1 MSKSLSDFALP
12 AGMHALSEE
21 HHINANLRD
30 GGVGLVPRVLAVDE
44 DAKAATLGCGAIM
57 AMLDIPFGW
66 HAIDDGRR
74 VLVFDHASNVQINF
88 RLVDEGVDSARLI
101 EMTLAAL
108 APAAGDDA
116 KWLTMEL
123 AGMKTLA
130 IRGLPVEGDGPT
142 PDLVDQVFIYKPVP
156 GKPNAFCEVRTTT
169 NLGHIEPALDMV
181 ELILSS
187 MKFAA

>member
-1 MSKSLSDFALP
+1 MPRTFSDFALP
-12 AGMHALSEE
+12 AGLDALSQDDT
-21 HHINANLRD
+21 INANLRE
-30 GGVGLVPRVLAVDE
+30 GGIGLVPRILAVDE
-44 DAKAATLGCGAIM
+44 EAKSATLGCGAIV
-57 AMLDIPFGW
+57 ALLDIPLGW

-74 VLVFDHASNVQINF
+74 TLVFDHASNVQINF
-88 RLVDEGVDSARLI
+88 RLVNEGVDSARLI
-101 EMTLAAL
+101 EMMLAAL
-108 APAAGDDA
+108 APTAGDDA

-156 GKPNAFCEVRTTT
+156 GKPHAFCEVRTTT
-169 NLGHIEPALDMV
+169 DLGRIEPALDMV
-181 ELILSS
+181 ELMLNS